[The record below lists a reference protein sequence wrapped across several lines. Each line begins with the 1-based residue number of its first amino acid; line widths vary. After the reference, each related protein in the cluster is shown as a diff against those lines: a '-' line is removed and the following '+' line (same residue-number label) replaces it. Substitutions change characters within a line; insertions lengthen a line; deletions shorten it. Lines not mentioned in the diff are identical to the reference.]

1 MGGCPPRGL
10 GSIPARRAGRGF
22 VQGLGGMRW
31 MIIEG
36 MRKRGPGLDI
46 VKNSLPLWG
55 ISVVFAE
62 ELGEQIGWGC
72 LDRKAGFIHV
82 RDPLYF
88 PCGLTCVLAET
99 LSLSCWNR
107 PLIVNGDGF
116 HFAHFSTIFLLS
128 SISYIRE
135 FSCVSEV

>member
-1 MGGCPPRGL
+1 M
-10 GSIPARRAGRGF
+10 
-22 VQGLGGMRW
+22 
-31 MIIEG
+31 
-36 MRKRGPGLDI
+36 DI

-72 LDRKAGFIHV
+72 LGRKAGFIHM

-88 PCGLTCVLAET
+88 PCGLMCVLVET
-99 LSLSCWNR
+99 LSLSSWNR
-107 PLIVNGDGF
+107 PLIVNRADF
-116 HFAHFSTIFLLS
+116 HFAHFSTIFFLS

-135 FSCVSEV
+135 FSCLSEV